1 MPDYRAYILA
11 IDGQRFVWAKDFLT
25 DQPNDAAAVDAAKRL
40 SDEHEV
46 ELWEGCRLVAR
57 LSPDGKELSPGLVPP
72 LLSIGEKDSIGWA
85 PISLSKVSELASIT
99 SSASNLPDAGNPHFA
114 AETPET
120 GIPTTSPEKSVVSR
134 ESAGRLD
141 PGPVGWRR
149 FLISWPR
156 KHEPGVD
163 RKSVV

>member
-11 IDGQRFVWAKDFLT
+11 VDGQRFVWAKDFLT
-25 DQPNDAAAVDAAKRL
+25 DHPNDAAAVDAAKQL
-40 SDEHEV
+40 SDEHDV

-85 PISLSKVSELASIT
+85 PVALSKVAEFASAA
-99 SSASNLPDAGNPHFA
+99 SSDSNLFLPRAGNPLV

-120 GIPTTSPEKSVVSR
+120 RTPTTLPEKSEDSR
-134 ESAGRLD
+134 ESVGKPD
-141 PGPVGWRR
+141 PGPAGWRR
-149 FLISWPR
+149 FLIPWSR
-156 KHEPGVD
+156 KHEPGA
-163 RKSVV
+163 